1 MNVTLTLI
9 ISGFAVGFASGGMIW
24 LYMLLSRPSRKI
36 RNRIVIHVGQ
46 VFVGICGIGGLLLV
60 QALEQRLSIERR
72 SSPHDA
78 LLYAYVFGLLCVFVF
93 TLRGEFRW
101 RRSVGL
107 VTSAKNTRP
116 VVPGAKRRLLIA
128 FGILALSIGF
138 SVGCWLNWPK
148 PIAVIFGSISLLF
161 AFAAMIF
168 LGRNIG
174 GEQTREMREM
184 RTVTLVLAA
193 ALFCMFGGLAWKF
206 RNTDPVLSSAW
217 LVALAM
223 PCLVA
228 LSAFF
233 FLRADHGS
241 ASSPD

>member
-1 MNVTLTLI
+1 MNVTLTLF

-46 VFVGICGIGGLLLV
+46 AFVGICGIGGLLLV
-60 QALEQRLSIERR
+60 QALEQRLSIGRR
-72 SSPHDA
+72 SSSHDA
-78 LLYAYVFGLLCVFVF
+78 LLYAYVFGLLCVLVF

-138 SVGCWLNWPK
+138 SVGYWLNWPK

-174 GEQTREMREM
+174 GEQMREM
-184 RTVTLVLAA
+184 RTVTFVLAA

-217 LVALAM
+217 LVTLAM

-233 FLRADHGS
+233 FLRPTTGQR
-241 ASSPD
+241 SSPP